1 MVILCVRP
9 LRRPCVGSSPTALIG
24 CSFGILQV
32 PVHVSQGQ
40 PFLYVKERRHMINNQ
55 EIEKLANGERIAEL
69 VRKIDDDRG
78 RDMVVSMCSG
88 LIEGYILATDRKREK
103 EVRRGI

>member
-1 MVILCVRP
+1 MLAGAAVFVVCE
-9 LRRPCVGSSPTALIG
+9 TT
-24 CSFGILQV
+24 
-32 PVHVSQGQ
+32 H
-40 PFLYVKERRHMINNQ
+40 ERRHMINNQ

-103 EVRRGI
+103 EVRHGV